1 VTVGWNAIRL
11 INERLFRIVAI
22 FRSEGLMAENIS
34 PASTGISSFN
44 DYEWRSFNTLQIAAN
59 AIGAGLCIFYFY
71 NFEPTGHFP
80 DPYDA
85 FVIPVI
91 VTISLILIGMS
102 YQYRWKKSL
111 MAYIHILRQ
120 GLDAPSDLKKKA
132 QRQILNLP
140 FISAGIS
147 LVMWGLASL
156 LMALFRLL
164 NHPAGEAF
172 SESMKHAVRILGGTI
187 LAGLV
192 TSAVILFT
200 METLCRKIRPFFFPE
215 GSMVK
220 TPDAYQ
226 LKLRTRM
233 LITFFLT
240 SILPLGLMAILSY
253 NKARMMAFMDP
264 QVVLNNMLSLT
275 IFLVVIG
282 ISASI
287 VLSRQFAL
295 SIVDPI
301 KDIEKA
307 MIRIENGDLTA
318 SVLVRSND
326 ELGTMA
332 ENFNKMVDVL
342 RERSRIQQSLNMAME
357 VQQNLLPK
365 SLPRIRGIDMA
376 GACSYCDETGGDYF
390 DIYVPDLSVPD
401 RLSVVVGDVSDHG
414 VPSALVM
421 TTARAL
427 LRMRSSMSGS
437 PAQVITDVNRQLSRD
452 VEDSGQFMTLFY
464 GELDRTMLQ
473 LHWVNAGHDP
483 AFLFDAHSGQFQ
495 ALKGKGMALG
505 IFDDAGYI
513 QSEMGVLPGQALI
526 IGTDGIWEMHNPEGE
541 MFGKDRLKD
550 IIRNHAES
558 SAAEIV
564 QNIMSALEQFRHPL
578 KKEDDVTL
586 VVIKIVHPQAG

>member
-1 VTVGWNAIRL
+1 M
-11 INERLFRIVAI
+11 NEYL
-22 FRSEGLMAENIS
+22 SS
-34 PASTGISSFN
+34 ASTGNPSFS
-44 DYEWRSFNTLQIAAN
+44 DCEWRSFNVLHVTAN
-59 AIGAGLCIFYFY
+59 TIGAGVCIFYFY
-71 NFEPTGHFP
+71 HFEPTGGLHTL
-80 DPYDA
+80 YDA
-85 FVIPVI
+85 FAFPVI
-91 VTISLILIGMS
+91 VTISLIVIGMW

-111 MAYIHILRQ
+111 MEYIHILRKGQ
-120 GLDAPSDLKKKA
+120 NAPLELQKKA
-132 QRQILNLP
+132 QRRILNLP
-140 FISAGIS
+140 YISAGFT
-147 LVMWGLASL
+147 LLMWGLASL
-156 LMALFRLL
+156 LMTLVRLL
-164 NHPAGEAF
+164 AHPKGEVF
-172 SESMKHAVRILGGTI
+172 SESMKHAVRVFGGTI

-200 METLCRKIRPFFFPE
+200 METLCRKIRPYFFPD

-226 LKLRTRM
+226 LKLRARM

-240 SILPLGLMAILSY
+240 SILPLGLMALISY
-253 NKARMMAFMDP
+253 NKGRLMVFMDP
-264 QVVLNNMLSLT
+264 QEALKSMLNLT

-282 ISASI
+282 ISASV

-307 MIRIENGDLTA
+307 MTRVEGGDLTA

-326 ELGTMA
+326 ELGAMA

-365 SLPRIRGIDMA
+365 SLPQIRGIDMA

-390 DIYVPDLSVPD
+390 DIFVPDLSSPD
-401 RLSVVVGDVSDHG
+401 RFSVVVGDVSDHG

-437 PAQVITDVNRQLSRD
+437 VAQVVSDVNRQLSRD

-464 GELDRTMLQ
+464 GQLDRAALQ
-473 LHWVNAGHDP
+473 LRWVNAGHDP
-483 AFLFDAHSGQFQ
+483 AILFETYTGQFQ
-495 ALKGKGMALG
+495 ELKGKGMALG
-505 IFDDAGYI
+505 VFDDAGYV
-513 QSEMGVLPGQALI
+513 QSERDVLPGQILI

-550 IIRNHAES
+550 IIKRHADS

-564 QNIMSALEQFRHPL
+564 HSIMSGLEQFRYPL

-586 VVIKIVHPQAG
+586 VVIKIIHDQAGCAEQKI

>member
-1 VTVGWNAIRL
+1 MT
-11 INERLFRIVAI
+11 
-22 FRSEGLMAENIS
+22 ENK
-34 PASTGISSFN
+34 SSVSIENPSFS
-44 DYEWRSFNTLQIAAN
+44 DREWRSFSILHIAAN
-59 AIGAGLCIFYFY
+59 AIGAGVCMFYFY
-71 NFEPTGHFP
+71 HFEPAGYLHTLI
-80 DPYDA
+80 DA
-85 FVIPVI
+85 FVLPVI
-91 VTISLILIGMS
+91 VTISLIVIGMRF
-102 YQYRWKKSL
+102 QYLWNKCLRE
-111 MAYIHILRQ
+111 YIHILRKGQ
-120 GLDAPSDLKKKA
+120 AAPLELQKKA

-140 FISAGIS
+140 YISAVIT
-147 LVMWGLASL
+147 LLMWGLASMF
-156 LMALFRLL
+156 MAFYRILT
-164 NHPAGEAF
+164 HPEGEAF

-200 METLCRKIRPFFFPE
+200 METLCRKIRPYFFPD
-215 GSMVK
+215 GDMVK

-226 LKLRTRM
+226 LKLRIRM

-240 SILPLGLMAILSY
+240 SILPLGLMALLSY
-253 NKARMMAFMDP
+253 NKTRMMAFMNP
-264 QVVLNNMLSLT
+264 QEVLQSMLNLT
-275 IFLVVIG
+275 MFLVVIG

-287 VLSRQFAL
+287 VLSRQFAV

-301 KDIEKA
+301 MDIEKA
-307 MIRIENGDLTA
+307 MICVENGDLTA

-326 ELGTMA
+326 ELGVMA

-376 GACSYCDETGGDYF
+376 GACFYCDETGGDYF
-390 DIYVPDLSVPD
+390 DIYVPDLSSPD
-401 RLSVVVGDVSDHG
+401 RFSVVVGDVSDHG

-437 PAQVITDVNRQLSRD
+437 AAQVISDVNRQLSWD

-464 GELDRTMLQ
+464 GELDRASLQ
-473 LHWVNAGHDP
+473 LRWVNAGHDP
-483 AFLFDAHSGQFQ
+483 AFLFDTLTGQFQ
-495 ALKGKGMALG
+495 ELKGKGMALG
-505 IFDDAGYI
+505 VFDDSVYV
-513 QSEMGVLPGQALI
+513 QSERGLLPGQSLI
-526 IGTDGIWEMHNPEGE
+526 IGTDGIWEMHNLEGE

-564 QNIMSALEQFRHPL
+564 QNIMSDLEQFHYPL

-586 VVIKIVHPQAG
+586 VVIKIIHEQAEMC

>member
-1 VTVGWNAIRL
+1 MT
-11 INERLFRIVAI
+11 
-22 FRSEGLMAENIS
+22 ENILS
-34 PASTGISSFN
+34 VPIDNPSFCDCEWHSFN
-44 DYEWRSFNTLQIAAN
+44 VLHVAAN
-59 AIGAGLCIFYFY
+59 AIGAGICIFYFY
-71 NFEPTGHFP
+71 HFEPTGYFP
-80 DPYDA
+80 TFYDA

-91 VTISLILIGMS
+91 VTISLIMIGML

-111 MAYIHILRQ
+111 MVYIHILRKGQ
-120 GLDAPSDLKKKA
+120 DAPLELQKKA

-140 FISAGIS
+140 YISAGIT
-147 LVMWGLASL
+147 LLMWGLASL
-156 LMALFRLL
+156 LMTIFRMLA
-164 NHPAGEAF
+164 HPEGEAF
-172 SESMKHAVRILGGTI
+172 SESMKHAVRILGGTV

-200 METLCRKIRPFFFPE
+200 METLCRKIRPYFFPE
-215 GSMVK
+215 GGMVK
-220 TPDAYQ
+220 TIGAYQ
-226 LKLRTRM
+226 LKLRIRM

-240 SILPLGLMAILSY
+240 SILPLGLMALLSY
-253 NKARMMAFMDP
+253 NKTRMMAFMDP
-264 QVVLNNMLSLT
+264 QEVLQSMLNLT
-275 IFLVVIG
+275 MFLVVIG
-282 ISASI
+282 ISASV
-287 VLSRQFAL
+287 VLSRQFAI

-307 MIRIENGDLTA
+307 MTRVENGDLTA

-326 ELGTMA
+326 ELGAMT
-332 ENFNKMVDVL
+332 ENFNKMIDVL
-342 RERSRIQQSLNMAME
+342 RERSRIQKSLNMAME

-390 DIYVPDLSVPD
+390 DIYVSDLSSPD
-401 RLSVVVGDVSDHG
+401 RFSVVVGDVSDHG

-437 PAQVITDVNRQLSRD
+437 VAQVVSDVNRQLSRD

-464 GELDRTMLQ
+464 GELDRAKLQ
-473 LHWVNAGHDP
+473 LRWVNAGHDP
-483 AFLFDAHSGQFQ
+483 AFLFDMHSGQFLD
-495 ALKGKGMALG
+495 LKGKGMALG
-505 IFDDAGYI
+505 IFDDAGYV
-513 QSEMGVLPGQALI
+513 QSERGLLPGQALI

-564 QNIMSALEQFRHPL
+564 DGIMNALEQFRYPL

-586 VVIKIVHPQAG
+586 VVIKIIHGQAGWPEQQNP

>member
-1 VTVGWNAIRL
+1 MT
-11 INERLFRIVAI
+11 
-22 FRSEGLMAENIS
+22 ENIS
-34 PASTGISSFN
+34 SVSIENPSFS
-44 DYEWRSFNTLQIAAN
+44 DREWRSFSILHIAAN
-59 AIGAGLCIFYFY
+59 AIGAGVCMFYFY
-71 NFEPTGHFP
+71 HFEPAGYLHTLI
-80 DPYDA
+80 DA
-85 FVIPVI
+85 FVLPVI
-91 VTISLILIGMS
+91 VTISLIVIGMRF
-102 YQYRWKKSL
+102 QYLWNKCLRE
-111 MAYIHILRQ
+111 YIHILRKGQ
-120 GLDAPSDLKKKA
+120 AAPLELQKKA

-140 FISAGIS
+140 YISAVIT
-147 LVMWGLASL
+147 LLMWGLASMF
-156 LMALFRLL
+156 MAFYRILT
-164 NHPAGEAF
+164 HPEGEAF

-200 METLCRKIRPFFFPE
+200 METLCRKIRPYFFPD
-215 GSMVK
+215 GDMVK

-226 LKLRTRM
+226 LKLRIRM

-240 SILPLGLMAILSY
+240 SILPLGLMALLSY
-253 NKARMMAFMDP
+253 NKTRMMAFMNP
-264 QVVLNNMLSLT
+264 QEVLQSMLNLT
-275 IFLVVIG
+275 MFLVVIG

-287 VLSRQFAL
+287 VLSRQFAV

-301 KDIEKA
+301 MDIEKA
-307 MIRIENGDLTA
+307 MICVENGDLTA

-326 ELGTMA
+326 ELGVMA

-376 GACSYCDETGGDYF
+376 GACFYCDETGGDYF
-390 DIYVPDLSVPD
+390 DIYVPDLSSPD
-401 RLSVVVGDVSDHG
+401 RFSVVVGDVSDHG

-437 PAQVITDVNRQLSRD
+437 AAQVISDVNRQLSWD

-464 GELDRTMLQ
+464 GELDRASLQ
-473 LHWVNAGHDP
+473 LRWVNAGHDP
-483 AFLFDAHSGQFQ
+483 AFLFDTLTGQFQ
-495 ALKGKGMALG
+495 ELKGKGMALG
-505 IFDDAGYI
+505 VFDDSVYV
-513 QSEMGVLPGQALI
+513 QSERGLLPGQSLI
-526 IGTDGIWEMHNPEGE
+526 IGTDGIWEMHNLEGE

-564 QNIMSALEQFRHPL
+564 QNIMSDLEQFHYPL

-586 VVIKIVHPQAG
+586 VVIKIIHEQAEMC

>member
-1 VTVGWNAIRL
+1 MT
-11 INERLFRIVAI
+11 
-22 FRSEGLMAENIS
+22 ENIS
-34 PASTGISSFN
+34 SASIGNPSFS
-44 DYEWRSFNTLQIAAN
+44 DCEWRSFKMLNVGAN
-59 AIGAGLCIFYFY
+59 AIGAGICIFYFY
-71 NFEPTGHFP
+71 NFESTGSLSTLH
-80 DPYDA
+80 DA

-91 VTISLILIGMS
+91 VTILLIMIGMR
-102 YQYRWKKSL
+102 YQYRWKKNL
-111 MAYIHILRQ
+111 MEYIHILRL
-120 GLDAPSDLKKKA
+120 GHDAPMDLQKKA

-140 FISAGIS
+140 YISAGIS
-147 LVMWGLASL
+147 LLMWGLASL
-156 LMALFRLL
+156 LMAFFRILT
-164 NHPAGEAF
+164 HPEGEAI
-172 SESMKHAVRILGGTI
+172 SESLKHAVRVFGGTV

-200 METLCRKIRPFFFPE
+200 TETHCRKIRPYFFPD
-215 GSMVK
+215 GGMVK

-226 LKLRTRM
+226 LKLRMRM

-240 SILPLGLMAILSY
+240 SILPLGLMALLTY
-253 NKARMMAFMDP
+253 NKVHMMALMDL
-264 QVVLNNMLSLT
+264 QEVLNSMLNLT

-287 VLSRQFAL
+287 VLSRQFAI
-295 SIVDPI
+295 SIVDPVR
-301 KDIEKA
+301 DIEKA
-307 MIRIENGDLTA
+307 MTRVENGDLTA

-326 ELGTMA
+326 ELGAMA

-365 SLPRIRGIDMA
+365 TLPRIRGIDMA

-390 DIYVPDLSVPD
+390 DIYIPDLSTPE

-427 LRMRSSMSGS
+427 LRMRSSMFGS
-437 PAQVITDVNRQLSRD
+437 PAQVISDVNHQLSRD
-452 VEDSGQFMTLFY
+452 VEDSGQFMILFY
-464 GELDRTMLQ
+464 GELDRASLQ
-473 LHWVNAGHDP
+473 LRWVNAGHDP
-483 AFLFDAHSGQFQ
+483 AFLFDTHTGQFQ
-495 ALKGKGMALG
+495 ALKGKGIALG
-505 IFDDAGYI
+505 IFDDAGYV

-526 IGTDGIWEMHNPEGE
+526 IGTDGIWETHNPEGE

-564 QNIMSALEQFRHPL
+564 HNIMSDLEQFRYPL

-586 VVIKIVHPQAG
+586 VVIKIIHKQGGMH

>member
-1 VTVGWNAIRL
+1 
-11 INERLFRIVAI
+11 
-22 FRSEGLMAENIS
+22 
-34 PASTGISSFN
+34 
-44 DYEWRSFNTLQIAAN
+44 
-59 AIGAGLCIFYFY
+59 
-71 NFEPTGHFP
+71 
-80 DPYDA
+80 
-85 FVIPVI
+85 
-91 VTISLILIGMS
+91 
-102 YQYRWKKSL
+102 

-120 GLDAPSDLKKKA
+120 GLDAPADLKKNA

-156 LMALFRLL
+156 LMAMFRLL
-164 NHPAGEAF
+164 THPAGEAF

-200 METLCRKIRPFFFPE
+200 METLCRKIRPYFFPQ
-215 GSMVK
+215 GGMVK
-220 TPDAYQ
+220 TTGAYQ
-226 LKLRTRM
+226 LKLRIRM

-253 NKARMMAFMDP
+253 NKARLMAFMEP
-264 QVVLNNMLSLT
+264 QEVLQSMLSLT

-282 ISASI
+282 ISASV
-287 VLSRQFAL
+287 VLSRQFAI

-301 KDIEKA
+301 QDIEKA
-307 MIRIENGDLTA
+307 MTRVENGDLTA
-318 SVLVRSND
+318 SVWVRSND
-326 ELGTMA
+326 ELGAMT
-332 ENFNKMVDVL
+332 ENFNKMMDVL

-390 DIYVPDLSVPD
+390 DIYVPDLSNPE
-401 RLSVVVGDVSDHG
+401 RFSVVVGDVSDHG

-427 LRMRSSMSGS
+427 LRMRSSMPGS
-437 PAQVITDVNRQLSRD
+437 VAQVVSDVNRQLSRD

-464 GELDRTMLQ
+464 GELDRASLQ
-473 LHWVNAGHDP
+473 LRWVNAGHDP
-483 AFLFDAHSGQFQ
+483 GILFDTHTGQFQ
-495 ALKGKGMALG
+495 ELKGKGMALG
-505 IFDDAGYI
+505 IFADAEYI
-513 QSEMGVLPGQALI
+513 QSEKDVIPGQILI
-526 IGTDGIWEMHNPEGE
+526 IGTDGIWEMHNPEGG

-550 IIRNHAES
+550 IIRSHAES

-564 QNIMSALEQFRHPL
+564 HNIMSALEQFRYPIE
-578 KKEDDVTL
+578 KEDDVTL
-586 VVIKIVHPQAG
+586 VVIKIIHQQAGSAE

>member
-1 VTVGWNAIRL
+1 
-11 INERLFRIVAI
+11 
-22 FRSEGLMAENIS
+22 MAENVS
-34 PASTGISSFN
+34 PASARIPSFN
-44 DYEWRSFNTLQIAAN
+44 DYEWRSFNILHIAAN

-71 NFEPTGHFP
+71 NFEPTGNFP
-80 DPYDA
+80 DLYDA

-91 VTISLILIGMS
+91 VAISLIMIGMT

-120 GLDAPSDLKKKA
+120 GKNAPSNLEKNA

-156 LMALFRLL
+156 LMALFRLVA
-164 NHPAGEAF
+164 HPMGEAF
-172 SESMKHAVRILGGTI
+172 SESLGHAVRIWGGTI

-200 METLCRKIRPFFFPE
+200 METLCRKIRPYFFPA
-215 GSMVK
+215 GGMVK
-220 TPDAYQ
+220 TPGAYQ
-226 LKLRTRM
+226 LKLRIRM

-240 SILPLGLMAILSY
+240 SILPLGLMAVLSY
-253 NKARMMAFMDP
+253 NKARLMAFMDP
-264 QVVLNNMLSLT
+264 QVVLNNMLNLT

-295 SIVDPI
+295 SIADPVR
-301 KDIEKA
+301 DIEKA
-307 MIRIENGDLTA
+307 MNRIENGDLTA
-318 SVLVRSND
+318 SVPVRSND
-326 ELGTMA
+326 ELGAMA

-365 SLPRIRGIDMA
+365 TLPRIRGIDMA

-390 DIYVPDLSVPD
+390 DIYVPDISGPD
-401 RLSVVVGDVSDHG
+401 KFSVVVGDVSDHG

-427 LRMRSSMSGS
+427 LRMRLSMSGS
-437 PAQVITDVNRQLSRD
+437 PAQVISDVNRQLSRD

-464 GELDRTMLQ
+464 GELDRALLQ
-473 LHWVNAGHDP
+473 LRWVNAGHDP
-483 AFLFDAHSGQFQ
+483 AFIFDAHTGQFRE
-495 ALKGKGMALG
+495 LKGKGMALG
-505 IFDDAGYI
+505 VFDDAGYD
-513 QSEMGVLPGQALI
+513 QSEIGVLPGQALI
-526 IGTDGIWEMHNPEGE
+526 IGTDGIWETHNPEGE
-541 MFGKDRLKD
+541 MFGKNRLKD
-550 IIRNHAES
+550 IIRDHADT

-564 QNIMSALEQFRHPL
+564 QNIMSALEQFRKPL
-578 KKEDDVTL
+578 KKEDDITL
-586 VVIKIVHPQAG
+586 VVIKIIHPQEVGAGQKDA

>member
-1 VTVGWNAIRL
+1 MT
-11 INERLFRIVAI
+11 
-22 FRSEGLMAENIS
+22 ENK
-34 PASTGISSFN
+34 SSVSIENPSFS
-44 DYEWRSFNTLQIAAN
+44 DREWRSFNILHIAAN
-59 AIGAGLCIFYFY
+59 AIGAGVCMFYFY
-71 NFEPTGHFP
+71 HFEPAGYLHTLI
-80 DPYDA
+80 DA
-85 FVIPVI
+85 FVLPVI
-91 VTISLILIGMS
+91 VTISLIVIGMRF
-102 YQYRWKKSL
+102 QYLWNKCLRE
-111 MAYIHILRQ
+111 YIHILRKGQ
-120 GLDAPSDLKKKA
+120 AAPLELQKKA

-140 FISAGIS
+140 YISAVIT
-147 LVMWGLASL
+147 LLMWGLASMF
-156 LMALFRLL
+156 MAFYRILT
-164 NHPAGEAF
+164 HPEGEAF

-200 METLCRKIRPFFFPE
+200 METLCRKIRPYFFQD
-215 GSMVK
+215 GDMVK

-226 LKLRTRM
+226 LKLRIRM

-240 SILPLGLMAILSY
+240 SILPLGLMALLSY
-253 NKARMMAFMDP
+253 NKTRMMAFMNP
-264 QVVLNNMLSLT
+264 QEVLQSMLNLT
-275 IFLVVIG
+275 MFLVVIG

-287 VLSRQFAL
+287 VLSRQFAV

-301 KDIEKA
+301 MDIEKA
-307 MIRIENGDLTA
+307 MICVENGDLTA

-326 ELGTMA
+326 ELGVMA

-376 GACSYCDETGGDYF
+376 GACFYCDETGGDYF
-390 DIYVPDLSVPD
+390 DIYVPDLSSPN
-401 RLSVVVGDVSDHG
+401 RFSVVVGDVSDHG

-437 PAQVITDVNRQLSRD
+437 AAQVISDVNRQLSRD

-464 GELDRTMLQ
+464 GELDRALLQ
-473 LHWVNAGHDP
+473 LRWVNAGHDP
-483 AFLFDAHSGQFQ
+483 AFLFDTHTRQFHE
-495 ALKGKGMALG
+495 LKGKGMALG
-505 IFDDAGYI
+505 VFDDSVYV
-513 QSEMGVLPGQALI
+513 QSERGLLPGQSLI
-526 IGTDGIWEMHNPEGE
+526 IGTDGIWEMHNREGE
-541 MFGKDRLKD
+541 MFGKDRLRD
-550 IIRNHAES
+550 IIRDHAES

-564 QNIMSALEQFRHPL
+564 QNIMSDLEQFHYPL

-586 VVIKIVHPQAG
+586 VVIKIIHEQAEMC

>member
-1 VTVGWNAIRL
+1 MT
-11 INERLFRIVAI
+11 
-22 FRSEGLMAENIS
+22 ENK
-34 PASTGISSFN
+34 SSVSIENPSFS
-44 DYEWRSFNTLQIAAN
+44 DREWRSFNILHIAAN
-59 AIGAGLCIFYFY
+59 AIGAGVCMFYFY
-71 NFEPTGHFP
+71 HFEPAGYLHTLI
-80 DPYDA
+80 DA
-85 FVIPVI
+85 FVLPVI
-91 VTISLILIGMS
+91 VTISLIVIGMRF
-102 YQYRWKKSL
+102 QYLWNKCLRE
-111 MAYIHILRQ
+111 YIHILRKGQ
-120 GLDAPSDLKKKA
+120 AAPLELQKKA

-140 FISAGIS
+140 YISAVIT
-147 LVMWGLASL
+147 LLMWGLASMF
-156 LMALFRLL
+156 MAFYRILT
-164 NHPAGEAF
+164 HPEGEAF

-200 METLCRKIRPFFFPE
+200 METLCRKIRPYFFP
-215 GSMVK
+215 GGDMVK

-226 LKLRTRM
+226 LKLRIRM

-240 SILPLGLMAILSY
+240 SILPLGLMALLSY
-253 NKARMMAFMDP
+253 NKTRMMAFMNP
-264 QVVLNNMLSLT
+264 QEVLQSMLNLT
-275 IFLVVIG
+275 MFLVVIG

-287 VLSRQFAL
+287 VLSRQFAV

-301 KDIEKA
+301 MDIEKA
-307 MIRIENGDLTA
+307 MICVENGDLTA

-326 ELGTMA
+326 ELGVMA

-376 GACSYCDETGGDYF
+376 GACFYCDETGGDYF
-390 DIYVPDLSVPD
+390 DIYVPDLSSPD
-401 RLSVVVGDVSDHG
+401 RFSVVVGDVSDHG

-437 PAQVITDVNRQLSRD
+437 AAQVISDVNRQLSWD

-464 GELDRTMLQ
+464 GELDRASLQ
-473 LHWVNAGHDP
+473 LRWVNAGHDP
-483 AFLFDAHSGQFQ
+483 AFIFDTLTGQFQ
-495 ALKGKGMALG
+495 ELKGKGMALG
-505 IFDDAGYI
+505 VFDDSVYV
-513 QSEMGVLPGQALI
+513 QSERGLLPGQSLI
-526 IGTDGIWEMHNPEGE
+526 IGTDGIWEMHNREGE

-550 IIRNHAES
+550 IIRNHAKS

-564 QNIMSALEQFRHPL
+564 QNIMSDLEQFHYPL

-586 VVIKIVHPQAG
+586 VVIKIIHEQAEMC